1 MWFTNIFS
9 YGLPFHSLDSILSS
23 RKFFGFWWSS
33 IYLIILLLFVLL
45 VSNLRRL
52 YLNWSHKNLLLIF
65 LYEFACDFFFLRH
78 KAVHE
83 MFQLLMGYAF
93 HHWYPISHRIKSSV
107 LTKSSKIQHNLVLAH
122 LSNLTQ
128 LQSTW
133 PFCFS
138 LTMSLGPLL
147 WASVWLAL
155 YHYSGNYSSSEGRSL
170 TTLSKTYLL
179 LSLWLL
185 LDVLIPPFIS
195 LIRVFHHL
203 TLRHLPIYLFII
215 PFSWKTLLGQGHWFV
230 HLSTLSAYH
239 GASTL

>member
-1 MWFTNIFS
+1 MQDLPGLWIEPVSSALAGRFFTIEPPQKPGTIVLRKPCQFS
-9 YGLPFHSLDSILSS
+9 FPHHKWSVKTSIS
-23 RKFFGFWWSS
+23 RFSFP
-33 IYLIILLLFVLL
+33 LL
-45 VSNLRRL
+45 
-52 YLNWSHKNLLLIF
+52 
-65 LYEFACDFFFLRH
+65 
-78 KAVHE
+78 
-83 MFQLLMGYAF
+83 
-93 HHWYPISHRIKSSV
+93 
-107 LTKSSKIQHNLVLAH
+107 IQHNLVLAH

-230 HLSTLSAYH
+230 HLSTLSAYN

>member
-1 MWFTNIFS
+1 MI
-9 YGLPFHSLDSILSS
+9 
-23 RKFFGFWWSS
+23 
-33 IYLIILLLFVLL
+33 
-45 VSNLRRL
+45 
-52 YLNWSHKNLLLIF
+52 
-65 LYEFACDFFFLRH
+65 FFFFRH

-138 LTMSLGPLL
+138 LTVSLGPLL

-155 YHYSGNYSSSEGRSL
+155 YHYSGNCSSLEGRSL

-195 LIRVFHHL
+195 LIKVFHHL
-203 TLRHLPIYLFII
+203 TLRHLPIYL
-215 PFSWKTLLGQGHWFV
+215 SYH
-230 HLSTLSAYH
+230 YH
-239 GASTL
+239 GKLYEGKDTGLFTSPHSVPTMVLAHCRHSINVSFELRN